1 MASPLDP
8 ERVETVR
15 LVVDASMTAD
25 AFARE
30 PNERY
35 PQVLATPVMIAE
47 MERACAALLRPV
59 LQSGELSVGAKLDVS
74 HTAPTPVGGQVRTS
88 ARFTG
93 REGALYWFNVWS
105 EDAGGKIGQG
115 RHARAILPQS
125 AIESRAESRAATRSV
140 S

>member
-1 MASPLDP
+1 MTSLLDL

-25 AFARE
+25 AFARDPDE
-30 PNERY
+30 HY

-59 LQSGELSVGAKLDVS
+59 LQSGELSVGARLDVS

-125 AIESRAESRAATRSV
+125 AIESRAAERAGS
-140 S
+140 

>member
-1 MASPLDP
+1 MITPLDP
-8 ERVETVR
+8 ERVETVQ
-15 LVVDASMTAD
+15 LVVDMSMTA
-25 AFARE
+25 ATFARE
-30 PNERY
+30 PNESY

-47 MERACAALLRPV
+47 MERACAALLRPM

-74 HTAPTPVGGQVRTS
+74 HVAPTPVGGQVRTS

-115 RHARAILPQS
+115 RHARAILSQS
-125 AIESRAESRAATRSV
+125 AIESRAAARAGS
-140 S
+140 

>member
-1 MASPLDP
+1 MIPPLDP
-8 ERVETVR
+8 ERVETVQ
-15 LVVDASMTAD
+15 LVVDKSMTAD
-25 AFARE
+25 AFARDSD
-30 PNERY
+30 ERY

-47 MERACAALLRPV
+47 MERACAALLRPM

-74 HTAPTPVGGQVRTS
+74 HVAPTPVGGQVTTS

-125 AIESRAESRAATRSV
+125 AIEARAAARAGS
-140 S
+140 

>member
-8 ERVETVR
+8 ERVETVH
-15 LVVDASMTAD
+15 LIVDPSMTAD
-25 AFARE
+25 AFARDPDE
-30 PNERY
+30 HY

-47 MERACAALLRPV
+47 MERACAALLRPL
-59 LQSGELSVGAKLDVS
+59 LQSGDLSVGAKLEVS
-74 HTAPTPVGGQVRTS
+74 HIAPTPVGCQVRTS

-93 REGALYWFNVWS
+93 REGALYWFDVWS

-125 AIESRAESRAATRSV
+125 AIQSRVAARAGS
-140 S
+140 